1 MASFFKTVAGTDF
14 LHCTILDFEY
24 DVSLI
29 FKNCEKYNG
38 AKNNIHMLTLGKY
51 TAKVFR

>member
-1 MASFFKTVAGTDF
+1 MLETIIHVF
-14 LHCTILDFEY
+14 LLYLDFEY

-29 FKNCEKYNG
+29 FKNCDKYNG
-38 AKNNIHMLTLGKY
+38 AKHNVLMIALGKY